1 MPEDIISLVDDVDE
15 DIIDLDSINEVVT
28 NQFETLTSDENES
41 ESESESS
48 DMIDGEYKV
57 ANLRKYKK
65 KDKDKCY
72 MKGSETF
79 QLKMYWKKRHRMAR
93 FEKKKSL
100 VCSHNTFCSI
110 LSILI
115 KFLEIG
121 V

>member
-1 MPEDIISLVDDVDE
+1 MSLRNFAEVPEDIISLVDDVDE

-79 QLKMYWKKRHRMAR
+79 QLKMYWKKGT
-93 FEKKKSL
+93 EWQGSKKRKTWYVHITL
-100 VCSHNTFCSI
+100 FV
-110 LSILI
+110 LYYRY
-115 KFLEIG
+115 
-121 V
+121 